1 MAGVVIYRRPISV
14 EEAEQQFDLLFDEYF
29 KDDFGFHAQGLCFA
43 SGSRSEQEEDFKV
56 ILDGGSPG
64 MRSLIFLFIKINHI
78 HIHV

>member
-14 EEAEQQFDLLFDEYF
+14 EEAQQQFDLLFDEYF

-43 SGSRSEQEEDFKV
+43 SGSRSEREEV

-64 MRSLIFLFIKINHI
+64 MRSLILYLK
-78 HIHV
+78 